1 MLSARGEEVDRIVG
15 LEVGADDYL
24 PKPFSHRELLAR
36 VAAVLRR
43 RQPAA
48 ASGRIRRFGPFEV
61 DLEAHRLT
69 RNGEEVDL
77 SGAEFALL
85 KVLIENPDRV
95 LGRDAL
101 VELLKGYERAPFD
114 RMVDVRVTRLRR
126 KIEPDPAHPV
136 YLRTVW
142 GEGYL
147 FSPGGAR
154 KNMMLPRTLFGRTT
168 LVIALASF
176 AFQLFTIA
184 VITSFALVPLGR
196 HATGDFAALLVE
208 TAQKWQARAGGRAA
222 LAAGAHRPP
231 APHPGPGA
239 ARRDA
244 RLPPAAALLSTCS
257 RRRSRP
263 ASAST
268 SASSPAPARTASRG
282 TGPTSRWTAQRC
294 ASAFRPAASTCSP
307 GSPCC

>member
-1 MLSARGEEVDRIVG
+1 MAECRGRILVVDDDEGLRELLVRYLADNGYEAAGVADGQAMKRHLSSRPVDLLLLDVMLPGEDGLTLARELGSRGGPPIIMLSARGEEVDRIVG

-126 KIEPDPAHPV
+126 KIEPDPAHPI

-154 KNMMLPRTLFGRTT
+154 RT
-168 LVIALASF
+168 
-176 AFQLFTIA
+176 
-184 VITSFALVPLGR
+184 
-196 HATGDFAALLVE
+196 
-208 TAQKWQARAGGRAA
+208 
-222 LAAGAHRPP
+222 
-231 APHPGPGA
+231 
-239 ARRDA
+239 
-244 RLPPAAALLSTCS
+244 
-257 RRRSRP
+257 
-263 ASAST
+263 
-268 SASSPAPARTASRG
+268 
-282 TGPTSRWTAQRC
+282 
-294 ASAFRPAASTCSP
+294 
-307 GSPCC
+307 

>member
-1 MLSARGEEVDRIVG
+1 MAECRGRILVVDDDEGLRELLVRYLSDNGYEAAGVGDGQAMKRHLSARPVDLLLLDVMLPGEDGLTLARELGSRGGPPIIMLSARGEEVDRIVG

-43 RQPAA
+43 RQPTPAN
-48 ASGRIRRFGPFEV
+48 GRLRRFGPFEV

-69 RNGEEVDL
+69 RNGEEVDV

-95 LGRDAL
+95 LSRDAL

-126 KIEPDPAHPV
+126 KIEPDPVHPV

-147 FSPGGAR
+147 FSPGGGR
-154 KNMMLPRTLFGRTT
+154 KP
-168 LVIALASF
+168 
-176 AFQLFTIA
+176 
-184 VITSFALVPLGR
+184 
-196 HATGDFAALLVE
+196 
-208 TAQKWQARAGGRAA
+208 
-222 LAAGAHRPP
+222 
-231 APHPGPGA
+231 
-239 ARRDA
+239 
-244 RLPPAAALLSTCS
+244 
-257 RRRSRP
+257 
-263 ASAST
+263 
-268 SASSPAPARTASRG
+268 
-282 TGPTSRWTAQRC
+282 
-294 ASAFRPAASTCSP
+294 
-307 GSPCC
+307 

>member
-1 MLSARGEEVDRIVG
+1 MTECRGSILVVDDDEGLRELLVRYLSDNGYEAAGVADGAAMKRHLSSHPVDLILLDVMLPGEDGLTLARELGAHGGPPIIMLSARGEEVDRIVG

-36 VAAVLRR
+36 VTAVLRR
-43 RQPAA
+43 RQPPA
-48 ASGRIRRFGPFEV
+48 ASGRMRRFGPFEV

-69 RNGEEVDL
+69 RNGEEIDL

-85 KVLIENPDRV
+85 KVLVENPDRV

-154 KNMMLPRTLFGRTT
+154 
-168 LVIALASF
+168 
-176 AFQLFTIA
+176 
-184 VITSFALVPLGR
+184 
-196 HATGDFAALLVE
+196 
-208 TAQKWQARAGGRAA
+208 
-222 LAAGAHRPP
+222 
-231 APHPGPGA
+231 
-239 ARRDA
+239 
-244 RLPPAAALLSTCS
+244 
-257 RRRSRP
+257 RS
-263 ASAST
+263 
-268 SASSPAPARTASRG
+268 
-282 TGPTSRWTAQRC
+282 
-294 ASAFRPAASTCSP
+294 
-307 GSPCC
+307 

>member
-1 MLSARGEEVDRIVG
+1 MAECRGRILVVDDDEGLRELLVRYLADNGYEAAGVADGQAMKRHLSSRPVDLLLLDVMLPGEDGLTLARELGSRGGPPIIMLSARGEEVDRIVG

-48 ASGRIRRFGPFEV
+48 ATGRLRRFGPFEV
-61 DLEAHRLT
+61 DLEAHRLA
-69 RNGEEVDL
+69 RNGEEVDV

-95 LGRDAL
+95 LSRDAL

-147 FSPGGAR
+147 FSPGGA
-154 KNMMLPRTLFGRTT
+154 KKP
-168 LVIALASF
+168 
-176 AFQLFTIA
+176 
-184 VITSFALVPLGR
+184 
-196 HATGDFAALLVE
+196 
-208 TAQKWQARAGGRAA
+208 
-222 LAAGAHRPP
+222 
-231 APHPGPGA
+231 
-239 ARRDA
+239 
-244 RLPPAAALLSTCS
+244 
-257 RRRSRP
+257 
-263 ASAST
+263 
-268 SASSPAPARTASRG
+268 
-282 TGPTSRWTAQRC
+282 
-294 ASAFRPAASTCSP
+294 
-307 GSPCC
+307 

>member
-1 MLSARGEEVDRIVG
+1 MAECRGRILVVDDDEGLRELLVRYLSDNGYEAAGVGDGQAMKRHLSSHPVDLLLLDVMLPGEDGLTLARDLGTHGGPPIIMLSARGEEVDRIVG

-43 RQPAA
+43 RQPVAA
-48 ASGRIRRFGPFEV
+48 AGRLRRFGPFEV

-69 RNGEEVDL
+69 RNGEEVDV

-95 LGRDAL
+95 LSRDAL

-136 YLRTVW
+136 YLRTIW

-154 KNMMLPRTLFGRTT
+154 KP
-168 LVIALASF
+168 
-176 AFQLFTIA
+176 
-184 VITSFALVPLGR
+184 
-196 HATGDFAALLVE
+196 
-208 TAQKWQARAGGRAA
+208 
-222 LAAGAHRPP
+222 
-231 APHPGPGA
+231 
-239 ARRDA
+239 
-244 RLPPAAALLSTCS
+244 
-257 RRRSRP
+257 
-263 ASAST
+263 
-268 SASSPAPARTASRG
+268 
-282 TGPTSRWTAQRC
+282 
-294 ASAFRPAASTCSP
+294 
-307 GSPCC
+307 

>member
-1 MLSARGEEVDRIVG
+1 MAECRGRILVVDDDEGLRELLVRYLSDNGYEAAGVGDGPAMKRHLSSHLVDLLLLDVMLPGEDGLTLAREIGSRGGPPIIMLSARGEEVDRIVG

-48 ASGRIRRFGPFEV
+48 ASGRLRRFGPFEV
-61 DLEAHRLT
+61 DLDAHRLM
-69 RNGEEVDL
+69 RNGEEIEL

-85 KVLIENPDRV
+85 KVLVENPDRV
-95 LGRDAL
+95 FSRDAL

-154 KNMMLPRTLFGRTT
+154 KP
-168 LVIALASF
+168 
-176 AFQLFTIA
+176 
-184 VITSFALVPLGR
+184 
-196 HATGDFAALLVE
+196 
-208 TAQKWQARAGGRAA
+208 
-222 LAAGAHRPP
+222 
-231 APHPGPGA
+231 
-239 ARRDA
+239 
-244 RLPPAAALLSTCS
+244 
-257 RRRSRP
+257 
-263 ASAST
+263 
-268 SASSPAPARTASRG
+268 
-282 TGPTSRWTAQRC
+282 
-294 ASAFRPAASTCSP
+294 
-307 GSPCC
+307 

>member
-1 MLSARGEEVDRIVG
+1 MAECRGRILVVDDDEGLRELLVRYLSDNGYEAAGVADGQAMKRHLSSHPVDLLLLDVMLPGEDGLTLARELGSRGGPPIIMLSARGEEVDRIVG

-48 ASGRIRRFGPFEV
+48 ATGRIRRFGPFEV
-61 DLEAHRLT
+61 DLESHRLT
-69 RNGEEVDL
+69 RNGEEVDI

-85 KVLIENPDRV
+85 KVLLENPDRV

-147 FSPGGAR
+147 FSPAGAR
-154 KNMMLPRTLFGRTT
+154 KP
-168 LVIALASF
+168 
-176 AFQLFTIA
+176 
-184 VITSFALVPLGR
+184 
-196 HATGDFAALLVE
+196 
-208 TAQKWQARAGGRAA
+208 
-222 LAAGAHRPP
+222 
-231 APHPGPGA
+231 
-239 ARRDA
+239 
-244 RLPPAAALLSTCS
+244 
-257 RRRSRP
+257 
-263 ASAST
+263 
-268 SASSPAPARTASRG
+268 
-282 TGPTSRWTAQRC
+282 
-294 ASAFRPAASTCSP
+294 
-307 GSPCC
+307 

>member
-1 MLSARGEEVDRIVG
+1 MAECRGRILVVDDDEGLRELLVRYLKDNGYEAAGVADGQAMKRHLSSHPVDLLLLDVMLPGEDGLTLARELGAHGGPPIIMLSARGEEVDRIVG

-48 ASGRIRRFGPFEV
+48 ASGRMRRFGPFEV

-85 KVLIENPDRV
+85 KVLLENPDRV

-154 KNMMLPRTLFGRTT
+154 
-168 LVIALASF
+168 
-176 AFQLFTIA
+176 
-184 VITSFALVPLGR
+184 
-196 HATGDFAALLVE
+196 
-208 TAQKWQARAGGRAA
+208 RA
-222 LAAGAHRPP
+222 
-231 APHPGPGA
+231 
-239 ARRDA
+239 
-244 RLPPAAALLSTCS
+244 
-257 RRRSRP
+257 
-263 ASAST
+263 
-268 SASSPAPARTASRG
+268 
-282 TGPTSRWTAQRC
+282 
-294 ASAFRPAASTCSP
+294 
-307 GSPCC
+307 

>member
-1 MLSARGEEVDRIVG
+1 MAECRGRILVVDDDEGLRELLVRYLSDNGYEAAGVADGQAMKRHLSSHPVDLLLLDVMLPGEDGLTLARELGSRGGPPIIMLSARGEEVDRIVG

-48 ASGRIRRFGPFEV
+48 ATGRIRRFGPFEV
-61 DLEAHRLT
+61 DLESHRLT
-69 RNGEEVDL
+69 RNGEEVDI

-85 KVLIENPDRV
+85 KVLLENPDRV

-126 KIEPDPAHPV
+126 KIEPDPAHPI

-147 FSPGGAR
+147 FSPGGTR
-154 KNMMLPRTLFGRTT
+154 KP
-168 LVIALASF
+168 
-176 AFQLFTIA
+176 
-184 VITSFALVPLGR
+184 
-196 HATGDFAALLVE
+196 
-208 TAQKWQARAGGRAA
+208 
-222 LAAGAHRPP
+222 
-231 APHPGPGA
+231 
-239 ARRDA
+239 
-244 RLPPAAALLSTCS
+244 
-257 RRRSRP
+257 
-263 ASAST
+263 
-268 SASSPAPARTASRG
+268 
-282 TGPTSRWTAQRC
+282 
-294 ASAFRPAASTCSP
+294 
-307 GSPCC
+307 

>member
-1 MLSARGEEVDRIVG
+1 MAECRGRILVVDDDEGLRELLVRYLSDNGYEAAGVADGQAMKRHLSSHPVDLLLLDVMLPGEDGLSLARDLGTHGGPPIIMLSARGEEVDRIVG

-61 DLEAHRLT
+61 DLESHRLT
-69 RNGEEVDL
+69 RNGEEVDV

-95 LGRDAL
+95 LSRDAL

-147 FSPGGAR
+147 FSPGGA
-154 KNMMLPRTLFGRTT
+154 KKP
-168 LVIALASF
+168 
-176 AFQLFTIA
+176 
-184 VITSFALVPLGR
+184 
-196 HATGDFAALLVE
+196 
-208 TAQKWQARAGGRAA
+208 
-222 LAAGAHRPP
+222 
-231 APHPGPGA
+231 
-239 ARRDA
+239 
-244 RLPPAAALLSTCS
+244 
-257 RRRSRP
+257 
-263 ASAST
+263 
-268 SASSPAPARTASRG
+268 
-282 TGPTSRWTAQRC
+282 
-294 ASAFRPAASTCSP
+294 
-307 GSPCC
+307 